1 MITERLTKQ
10 QFISQG
16 LDNELFTTLKN
27 NIEKEA
33 LKLTVSWYDGN
44 DLNNVHTLSKYVA
57 AHSLDVDESIRE
69 DINFIF
75 DNITDNDVLVLVR
88 VQWIVSTSGSESDT
102 GNCVASE
109 VRMLDY
115 KIPTAG
121 WTFNEYLNKW
131 VQVGS
136 DYTRDYVETFIVKQL
151 GISLSS
157 VENITID
164 KQEDGQLKEI
174 KIDFVTVEPSE
185 DSEEHETPVDDGN
198 SEDSE
203 V

>member
-69 DINFIF
+69 DINSIF
-75 DNITDNDVLVLVR
+75 DNIANNDVFVLVR
-88 VQWIVSTSGSESDT
+88 VQWIVSESDT

-109 VRMLDY
+109 SRLLDY
-115 KIPTAG
+115 KIPNEG
-121 WTFNEYLNKW
+121 WEFNEYLNKW

-136 DYTRDYVETFIVKQL
+136 DYTQNYVETFIVKQL

-157 VENITID
+157 VENIIID

-174 KIDFVTVEPSE
+174 KIDFVTIEPPE
-185 DSEEHETPVDDGN
+185 DSEEPETPVDNGN
-198 SEDSE
+198 SENSE
-203 V
+203 A

>member
-1 MITERLTKQ
+1 MITERMTKQ
-10 QFISQG
+10 QFIIQG
-16 LDNELFTTLKN
+16 LDNELFNTLKN

-44 DLNNVHTLSKYVA
+44 DLNNVHTLGKYVA

-69 DINFIF
+69 DINSIF

-88 VQWIVSTSGSESDT
+88 VQWIVSESDT
-102 GNCVASE
+102 GACVASE
-109 VRMLDY
+109 ARILDY

-131 VQVGS
+131 VQDGS
-136 DYTRDYVETFIVKQL
+136 DYTQDYIETFVVNQL

-164 KQEDGQLKEI
+164 MQEDGQLRVI
-174 KIDFVTVEPSE
+174 QIDFIPVEPSE
-185 DSEEHETPVDDGN
+185 DSEEPETPVDDGN
-198 SEDSE
+198 SENSE